1 MALSERSR
9 AALFQGLTPIVGEE
23 ATAEM
28 LGQFPARDVEEMVT
42 REHLD
47 RRMAELRG
55 EMAGLGASL
64 RGEMAELGASL
75 RGEMAELGAELR
87 GEMAGLRGEMRAELH
102 QLGTRLYMSLT
113 ATLVAFLALAVTV
126 LSFTN

>member
-9 AALFQGLTPIVGEE
+9 SALFQGLTPIVGEE

-47 RRMAELRG
+47 RRLAELRG
-55 EMAGLGASL
+55 EL
-64 RGEMAELGASL
+64 RGEMAELATGL
-75 RGEMAELGAELR
+75 RAEMAELR
-87 GEMAGLRGEMRAELH
+87 GELRAEMH

-113 ATLVAFLALAVTV
+113 ATLVAFLTLAVTV
-126 LSFTN
+126 LSLTN